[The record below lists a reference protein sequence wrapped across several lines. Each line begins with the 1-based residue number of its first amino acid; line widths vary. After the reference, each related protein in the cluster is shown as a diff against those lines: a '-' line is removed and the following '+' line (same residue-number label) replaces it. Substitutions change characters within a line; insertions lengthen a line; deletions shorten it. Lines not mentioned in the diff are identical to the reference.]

1 MVAADVPVDKQL
13 LAMQFGGK
21 FVDSDTGGTFYIP
34 VDEDFPTE
42 TEWLQI
48 RMLGMEGHYVPTD
61 DSVEFN
67 KTIVEFPYVKYAFN
81 FNAYP
86 LNVNNPNDM
95 ILFNKVNLLKTMQYK
110 FMIFQA
116 EF

>member
-1 MVAADVPVDKQL
+1 MIGWNIKICGLQYPINKTAL
-13 LAMQFGGK
+13 LEQQN
-21 FVDSDTGGTFYIP
+21 YYP
-34 VDEDFPTE
+34 LEDFPTE

-48 RMLGMEGHYVPTD
+48 RMLGMEGHYVHTD

-95 ILFNKVNLLKTMQYK
+95 ILFNKVNLLKTMQLVS
-110 FMIFQA
+110 IF
-116 EF
+116 FILL